1 LAENQLGEKIMNENQ
16 TPLPDDLEKEL
27 NEYYSSPE
35 PRPEFVA
42 RLERGLHSKLKEQE
56 HQKMF
61 GRSAKLKW
69 GFGLAFAALVVGL
82 LVTSP
87 TVVTAMKK
95 LFGYIPGVGVVETSS
110 PLRVLAE
117 PVSQTRDGITVT
129 VDEAVAS
136 ADKTVIVF
144 TIENI
149 PIDKLS
155 HQEDQPG
162 CGMSIEIR
170 LPDGRLLQL
179 AGGQGEGWGTG
190 YKNTFT
196 YAAIPTDVNEA
207 TLLIPCVQ
215 GALPGVL
222 PENWELYLRFVP
234 APDNFT
240 ALPVIEYTP
249 SPQPNEV
256 KKNPITISQVIDTG
270 DAYILLGDFSPPWSS
285 GANSMPPMNELTVLD
300 GNGQPVMW
308 EYPQDV
314 NITPPTNGELL
325 ALKIA
330 KGFTP
335 PLGIQYS
342 SRASYPAKDPLEF
355 EFDAGENPQPG
366 DVWQLNKEFNVDG
379 HALTLTNIEAIIGPS
394 CNPISGYGFTFISS
408 DTAVSNVSVTGIDGY
423 ALAPAD
429 SGNCIGGGGGGGG
442 GLGRTW
448 EMSLGFTE
456 MPKGKLKVKLAV
468 DLYGE
473 PQEWKLEWQPQD
485 PSTNSAAPMD
495 VPDAC
500 LTADSWQAATS
511 SPALIPADLTGKLIA
526 YGRILEDG
534 QDPSPDNFGVFAI
547 NLDGSNKQ
555 VIGPGVWPSLSPDGT
570 QAVYAWDDGLY
581 IANLASGEKHLIPNT
596 NANDYG
602 ARWSPDG
609 KQIAFI
615 RIDDFNLYTIQ
626 PDGSALRRVIN
637 GIEYEQLVDWTPDGK
652 GLFYAADTQAGMS
665 LKKLDIASGA
675 TSDLFAVE
683 FKGAFF
689 DISPDGKK
697 IAFPERMGMSTVI
710 YTSNLDG
717 SDRRLI
723 AQMGNWTTADPIWSP
738 DGNWLIIRVLP
749 YGIDANFLAL
759 VNMQD
764 CRVIPLSWNAEQLST
779 WIP

>member
-1 LAENQLGEKIMNENQ
+1 MNENQ

-56 HQKMF
+56 QKKMF

-69 GFGLAFAALVVGL
+69 GFGLAFAALIIGL

-129 VDEAVAS
+129 VQESVAS
-136 ADKTVIVF
+136 ADKTVIIF

-162 CGMSIEIR
+162 CGMMAEIR
-170 LPDGRLLQL
+170 LPDGRLLQF

-190 YKNTFT
+190 YKNTYT
-196 YAAIPTDVNEA
+196 YAAIPTDVEDP
-207 TLLIPCVQ
+207 TLTISCIQ
-215 GALPGVL
+215 NALPGTL
-222 PENWELYLRFVP
+222 PENWELPLHFIP
-234 APDNFT
+234 APDNMT
-240 ALPVIEYTP
+240 ALPVLEYTP
-249 SPQPNEV
+249 SPKPGAEE
-256 KKNPITISQVIDTG
+256 NPIKISKVIDLG
-270 DAYILLGDFSPPWSS
+270 DAYILLGEFTPPWS
-285 GANSMPPMNELTVLD
+285 GANSMPPMSELTVLD

-314 NITPPTNGELL
+314 NITPPVNGELL

-335 PLGIQYS
+335 PLVIRYS

-366 DVWQLNKEFNVDG
+366 DVWQLNKQFNVDG
-379 HALTLTNIEAIIGPS
+379 HTLTLTNIDAIIGPD
-394 CNPISGYGFTFISS
+394 CNPITGYVFTFTSS
-408 DTAVSNVSVTGIDGY
+408 DMAVSDVSVTGIDGY
-423 ALAPAD
+423 DLATG
-429 SGNCIGGGGGGGG
+429 SGNCGAGGGGGGMDAGMG
-442 GLGRTW
+442 STW
-448 EMSLGFTE
+448 AMSLGFTE
-456 MPKGKLKVKLAV
+456 MPKGKLKVKLTV

-485 PSTNSAAPMD
+485 SSTNSVAPTD
-495 VPDAC
+495 VPGAC
-500 LTADSWQAATS
+500 LTTDSWQAATQ

-534 QDPSPDNFGVFAI
+534 QDPSPDNFGVFTI

-555 VIGPGVWPSLSPDGT
+555 VIGSGVWPSLSLDGT
-570 QAVYAWDDGLY
+570 QAVYAWDNGLY
-581 IANLASGEKHLIPNT
+581 LANFASGEKHLIPNT

-615 RIDDFNLYTIQ
+615 RIDDFNLYTIH
-626 PDGSALRRVIN
+626 PDGSALARVIN
-637 GIEYEQLVDWTPDGK
+637 GIDYEQLVGWTPDGK
-652 GLFYAADTQAGMS
+652 GLFYAVDSQAGMA

-675 TSDLFAVE
+675 TSDLLAVE
-683 FKGAFF
+683 SKGAFF
-689 DISPDGKK
+689 DISPDGNK

-738 DGNWLIIRVLP
+738 DGNWLIIRILP
-749 YGIDANFLAL
+749 YGIDDNFLAL

-764 CRVIPLSWNAEQLST
+764 CRVIPLSWNAEQIST